1 MFTEEEAEKLR
12 EKRKRVAVENL
23 REIKDV
29 FDENGIKFW
38 LDSGTLLGAVR
49 DGKIIEWD
57 GDVDLGTWHRDASKI
72 ISTFAEF
79 KRRGFDAILN
89 RKQAAMSIIRS
100 DCSINFGLYRER
112 DNYAWNQWTRMR
124 KTAVEKILNRGVNIL
139 SVRAY
144 AKQEGTFN
152 RKIKHLSSL
161 LPLTLKK
168 LVANTAWLLL
178 HNLGY
183 TIPVVIPKHYF
194 EKLSTIQF
202 YGIEFN
208 IPSDAERYL
217 EYRYGSNWK
226 IPIRN
231 WVPYEDDAAIAPNWD
246 VLHFKI

>member
-1 MFTEEEAEKLR
+1 MKER
-12 EKRKRVAVENL
+12 RKRVAVENL

-29 FDENGIKFW
+29 FDERGIKFW

-49 DGKIIEWD
+49 DGRIIEWD
-57 GDVDLGTWHRDASKI
+57 GDVDLAAWDRDASQI

-100 DCSINFGLYRER
+100 GCSINLGLYREK
-112 DNYAWNQWTRMR
+112 DNYAWNHWTRTR
-124 KTAVEKILNRGVNIL
+124 KTTVEKILGRGVNIL
-139 SVRAY
+139 SVRTY
-144 AKQEGTFN
+144 AKQEGTFT
-152 RKIKHLSSL
+152 RKIKHLSSS

-178 HNLGY
+178 HNLGCI
-183 TIPVVIPKHYF
+183 IPIVIPKHYF

-208 IPSDAERYL
+208 IPSDAEKYL

-226 IPIRN
+226 IPIRK
-231 WVPYEDDAAIAPNWD
+231 WVCYKDDGAITPNWD
-246 VLHFKI
+246 VLHFKT